1 MLLQFERRTG
11 GSAAL
16 SAAATSLAG
25 AGGLS
30 SGSGMLTVDC
40 WVDISKLDA
49 ENPVQEVCK
58 RGFHMPS
65 DGQGLPFTTGNI
77 RFALDG
83 PSSHQF
89 LLCTVAVGRS
99 FVVDDPNAK
108 REIPKSAAGAVGYD
122 SLYMHNPEE
131 QLSASAVALTSDG
144 SLAVE
149 EGGPESYRHTYVV
162 FDAAQVLPRYVV
174 HFGYHPAERFN
185 RQPVQAVNLAE
196 IKAQVAAALSL
207 LGPAAPAVTDKMLS
221 DIGATYEVSMSQ
233 SQEPDPLLEERKRAI
248 KDTLRAIDDK
258 LKTVQ
263 TNSATVEEALYQKL
277 QDALQQ
283 LQTETQKKL
292 NLLLSEEL
300 ELRRQLQLIEWTDSF
315 VPVMQQ
321 SLPPMSFIAA
331 WEKHAAIRSALYS
344 QIPNAAGVSVRVL
357 EEVQPD
363 MRLVGHLEVVTE
375 KSAMAAAGTMSVQS
389 AQTAAG
395 ARFFGLPQQSNNAA
409 AVMTAPATPN
419 VMLTSSSSSAA
430 AVPVVSVTS
439 YPTGSSTST
448 NATSADQTS
457 AELALARANL
467 AAVEAASAHLPLQ
480 FRAQSDLARAEAEI
494 RVREAEAR
502 VKSTNNNNCNN
513 NNNNEMIVLSSNS
526 NASPAGNSR
535 SVTPA
540 AAITTNNVISSGI
553 APAATPSTSA
563 NNNMTNSLTAKAP
576 VGSNP
581 EDRLQRFSIK
591 READRRRR
599 QLSTTS
605 GNSDSLLIGPS
616 LAFQGSSII
625 TPVDAKELYMC
636 LPEATGDEAIAGHSP
651 ATTLLYS
658 SAALGGG
665 TLSAFSEAF
674 QASGFNGATVILI
687 KANGQVFGGYAAD
700 AWEFNGAFG
709 GSPRSFLFSVTK
721 DCKIPYHGRVR
732 GPWQPTDDLMR
743 EQHEQYQLQLQNQ
756 YMAQY
761 NSTAQLLG
769 REPDFDEQGRLISYQ
784 YGENGQLVPVAVPV
798 PRSKPFVRHDAL
810 KSTSDSLQFGIR
822 DLFIRGDLAEG
833 SSELE
838 CSYGIGLKPSSAES
852 KSFLAGSSVFA
863 IEAIEIWGITSRMP
877 VEGEG
882 DLIQN

>member
-1 MLLQFERRTG
+1 MKDVSAWTVSNPHLLLQFERRTG
-11 GSAAL
+11 GSAGL
-16 SAAATSLAG
+16 SAAASSLAG

-30 SGSGMLTVDC
+30 TGSGMLTVDC

-65 DGQGLPFTTGNI
+65 DSQGLPFTTGNI

-83 PSSHQF
+83 PASHQF

-99 FVVDDPNAK
+99 FVLDDPSAK
-108 REIPKSAAGAVGYD
+108 REIPKSSPGTVGYD
-122 SLYMHNPEE
+122 SLYIHNPAE
-131 QLSASAVALTSDG
+131 QLSASAVALAADG
-144 SLAVE
+144 SLAIE
-149 EGGPESYRHTYVV
+149 EGGAESYRHTYVV

-174 HFGYHPAERFN
+174 HFGYHPSERFT
-185 RQPVQAVNLAE
+185 RQPVQSVNLAE

-248 KDTLRAIDDK
+248 RETLRAIDDK

-263 TNSATVEEALYQKL
+263 TNSAAVEEALYQKL

-283 LQTETQKKL
+283 LQGETQKKL

-331 WEKHAAIRSALYS
+331 WEKHAALRSALYS
-344 QIPNAAGVSVRVL
+344 QIPAAAGVSVRVL

-363 MRLVGHLEVVTE
+363 MRLVGHIEVVTE
-375 KSAMAAAGTMSVQS
+375 KTALASAAAGSVQA

-395 ARFFGLPQQSNNAA
+395 ARFFGLPQQQQHSAGAIMSAQASSGVLLTSPIVPAA
-409 AVMTAPATPN
+409 AI
-419 VMLTSSSSSAA
+419 AA
-430 AVPVVSVTS
+430 ATASA
-439 YPTGSSTST
+439 GS
-448 NATSADQTS
+448 NDQVQ

-467 AAVEAASAHLPLQ
+467 AAVEAASSHLPPQ

-494 RVREAEAR
+494 RVKDAEAR
-502 VKSTNNNNCNN
+502 ASAAKESVAT
-513 NNNNEMIVLSSNS
+513 SSS
-526 NASPAGNSR
+526 APAAAVAAPAPAPATSLALTATSGGSPAGNSR

-540 AAITTNNVISSGI
+540 AA
-553 APAATPSTSA
+553 TPST
-563 NNNMTNSLTAKAP
+563 NTTLAKAP
-576 VGSNP
+576 VSANP
-581 EDRLQRFSIK
+581 EDRMQRFSIR
-591 READRRRR
+591 REAERKRR
-599 QLSTTS
+599 QLSSTAPAAV
-605 GNSDSLLIGPS
+605 DSLLIGPS

-636 LPEATGDEAIAGHSP
+636 LPEATGDEAMAGHSP

-665 TLSAFSEAF
+665 TLAAFSEAF

-700 AWEFNGAFG
+700 PWDFTGMFG

-721 DCKIPYHGRVR
+721 DCKIPYHGRAK
-732 GPWQPTDDLMR
+732 GPWQPSDEQLR

-761 NSTAQLLG
+761 NATAQLMG

-784 YGENGQLVPVAVPV
+784 YGESGQLIPVAIPV

-810 KSTSDSLQFGIR
+810 KSTRDSIQFGVR
-822 DLFIRGDLAEG
+822 DLFVRGDLAEG

-838 CSYGIGLKPSSAES
+838 CCYGIGIRPGSAEA
-852 KSFLAGSSVFA
+852 KSFLAGASVFA

-877 VEGEG
+877 MDETGNG
-882 DLIQN
+882 MSGQ